1 MKRRM
6 IDFKNRDNYFRHLSQ
21 LFVIQFSQFEYKGLP
36 DTLPAEFLEFYLLIN
51 GTVGIGKVSEL
62 DNDEVYCAIGSYNGD
77 VNGYLPSGYTAAVT
91 GLGEISGQWYGD
103 NKTVVVGL
111 NNNARAPEFDIPFT
125 ADVLTQVDISEN
137 MNVIFARFS
146 RLPFAD
152 NDKQKTQIESAIK
165 SIIKGDL
172 LAVATKE
179 TANAF
184 EDFISDGRSGGGD
197 KFLDLVD
204 VDKIDGLQYL
214 NQYHDNVIKR
224 FLLRRGY
231 MMTTTSKMAQQTNAE
246 LHGSDSYAL
255 LYPAEQLKCRQKM
268 CEDINNMF
276 GLNVS
281 VDYNPILK
289 RVYESYFTATEQG
302 QNEPSDPD
310 PISDTGDIDPPVK
323 NDSETSDDN
332 ITEGVNNDE

>member
-21 LFVIQFSQFEYKGLP
+21 LFTIQFTQFVYDGLP
-36 DTLPAEFLEFYLLIN
+36 ETIPAEFLEFYLLIN
-51 GTVGIGKVSEL
+51 GTVAIGPVQEL
-62 DNDEVYCAIGSYNGD
+62 KDDRIYCAIGSYNGD
-77 VNGYLPSGYTAAVT
+77 INGYLPSNYTAAVT
-91 GLGEISGQWYGD
+91 GLGEISGKWYGPD
-103 NKTVVVGL
+103 NDIVVGL
-111 NNNARAPEFDIPFT
+111 NNSTRAPEFDIPFT
-125 ADVLTQVDISEN
+125 ADVLSQVDISEN

-152 NDKQKTQIESAIK
+152 NDKQKAQIESAIK
-165 SIIKGDL
+165 SIIKGDP
-172 LAVATKE
+172 LAVATKD
-179 TANAF
+179 TSNAF
-184 EDFISDGRSGGGD
+184 EEFISDGRNSGD

-214 NQYHDNVIKR
+214 NQYHDNVVKR

-246 LHGSDSYAL
+246 LHGADSYAL
-255 LYPAEQLKCRQKM
+255 LYPAEQLRCRQKM
-268 CEDINNMF
+268 CEQINSLY

-302 QNEPSDPD
+302 QNAPSDPD
-310 PISDTGDIDPPVK
+310 PVLDDGGNDPPLK
-323 NDSETSDDN
+323 NDSGTPDDVKGDN
-332 ITEGVNNDE
+332 NNDE

>member
-1 MKRRM
+1 MKSRM

-21 LFVIQFSQFEYKGLP
+21 LFVIQFSQFEYAGLP
-36 DTLPAEFLEFYLLIN
+36 DTIPAEFLEFYLLIN
-51 GTVGIGKVSEL
+51 GTVGIGKVQDI
-62 DNDEVYCAIGSYNGD
+62 DNNEIYCAIGSYNGD
-77 VNGYLPSGYTAAVT
+77 VNGYLPSEYTAAVT
-91 GLGEISGQWYGD
+91 GIGEISGKWFGD
-103 NKTVVVGL
+103 DKQVVVGL

-165 SIIKGDL
+165 SIIRGDP

-179 TANAF
+179 SSNVF
-184 EDFISDGRSGGGD
+184 EDFISDGRNSGD

-302 QNEPSDPD
+302 QNDPSTAD
-310 PISDTGDIDPPVK
+310 PISEDTGGNEPPLK
-323 NDSETSDDN
+323 NDSEEPDETIDGGN
-332 ITEGVNNDE
+332 ENDE